1 MSDLCILSF
10 GFFFFFFLE
19 RIRGFAFQF
28 TICWVIIFLDWVSFT
43 FRIDV
48 GLFCGL
54 ALLIFFFFFLL
65 ESGINK
71 FFFFF

>member
-1 MSDLCILSF
+1 MYIEFSF
-10 GFFFFFFLE
+10 FGENPWVCFTVYHMLGCFF
-19 RIRGFAFQF
+19 
-28 TICWVIIFLDWVSFT
+28 FLDWVSFT

-54 ALLIFFFFFLL
+54 ALLNFFFLL
-65 ESGINK
+65 ESRINK

>member
-1 MSDLCILSF
+1 MYIEF
-10 GFFFFFFLE
+10 WFFFFFFWE

-28 TICWVIIFLDWVSFT
+28 TICWVIIFLDCF
-43 FRIDV
+43 V

-54 ALLIFFFFFLL
+54 ALLIFFFFLL

-71 FFFFF
+71 IFFFKKKI